1 MGCREP
7 ASLSRRPRPRRGL
20 RARRWGLRLA
30 AGVARAARD
39 EGYRVV
45 AVAHN
50 GETLPEM
57 AAVADELSW
66 IYVGELNK
74 LIAVFKEAG
83 VSEAVMAGGI
93 KKVRLFGNAK
103 PDMRTLMLLARV
115 GIKKDDN
122 LLRAVADELASEGIR
137 IRSATEMLSSILT
150 PQGLLTERRLTS
162 REEQD
167 ADYGWSLAKE
177 IGRLDIGQCVVVKDR
192 TVLAVESIEGTDET
206 IRRGGLH
213 GGKGA
218 VVVKVSKPQQDARFD
233 LPTVGPRTIEVMADV
248 GATVL
253 VIEAGRSI
261 LLEKKILTEKARA
274 GGISVLGR

>member
-1 MGCREP
+1 VKKIGII
-7 ASLSRRPRPRRGL
+7 
-20 RARRWGLRLA
+20 
-30 AGVARAARD
+30 AGSGTFPLTVARAARD